1 MTDLTRTPEMALKRL
16 KWPLRL
22 TLWGMLAERATRAFW
37 PLWTIVFAALV
48 PLLFGWHEGAGRG
61 AVIGAAA
68 GVGLA
73 ALWALVAGVR
83 RFRLPS
89 RDEALA
95 RLDETL
101 PGRPITALGD
111 AQAIGAGDAG
121 SEYVWH
127 AHVARM
133 AERVQQARAVKP
145 DLRLSSRDRYGL
157 RYVAVTGLAVAL
169 IFGALGRVAT
179 VGESLSAPGAALAGG
194 PAWEGWVE
202 PPAYTGKPGLY
213 LNDITE
219 ARLRVPQGSRVTL
232 RLYGQPGAL
241 AVQETVSDA
250 PLPAGEDEMTRRFDV
265 AQSGTL
271 EVTGPG
277 GRAWDVVMEPDSAPT
292 VTVAAKMERGRGG
305 EIQQKFLAKDDHG
318 VVAGRVTITLDLD
331 AVERRHGLAA
341 APEPRAPIVV
351 DLPMPIS
358 GDRAKFEE
366 TLVENFSEHPW
377 ARLPVRMLFE
387 VEDALGQT
395 GQSSP
400 IKADLGGRRFFDPM
414 AASLIE
420 MRRDLLWTRE
430 NAPRVVQILRALT
443 HRPDEVFRNG
453 AAYLPLRVAM
463 RRLAVA
469 QDGLDAE
476 TRDEIAQVL
485 WDIAVMLEDGDLS
498 DALERL
504 RRAQDRLSEAMRRGA
519 DDQEIA
525 ELMDELQ
532 QAMRDY
538 MRQLAEQSQQEGQQ
552 TDQAQTQDMQEVTP
566 DQLQQMLDRI
576 QELMEQGRMAE
587 AQQLLDQLRQMME
600 NMQVTQGQGQQSPGQ
615 QAMEGLAETLRDQ
628 QGLSDDAFR
637 ELQEQFNPGANA
649 GQSGENE
656 GQSGQDGRGQSHEGQ
671 GQGEGQQQ
679 PGAGGQPGEQ
689 SLADR
694 QRALRQELERQQ
706 RQLPGLGG
714 EQGRATREALD
725 RAGRAMDDAEQALR
739 DEDIAGALDNQA
751 EAMEALRDG
760 MRNLGEALA
769 EQQMQQGQQGDAM
782 GEAFSDAERDPLGR
796 ERGAQGQVGTDENL
810 LQGEDVYGR
819 ARELLDEIRRRS
831 SEQDRPEAEL
841 DYLRRLLDRF

>member
-1 MTDLTRTPEMALKRL
+1 MTDLTHTPETALKRL

-22 TLWGMLAERATRAFW
+22 TLWGMAAERATRAFW
-37 PLWTIVFAALV
+37 PLWTVVFAALV
-48 PLLFGWHEGAGRG
+48 PLLFGWHESAGRG

-68 GVGLA
+68 VAGLA
-73 ALWALVAGVR
+73 ALWALIAGLR
-83 RFRLPS
+83 AFRLPA

-95 RLDETL
+95 RLDATL

-121 SEYVWH
+121 SEFVWR

-133 AERVQQARAVKP
+133 AERARGARAVAP
-145 DLRLSSRDRYGL
+145 DLRLSSRDPYGL
-157 RYVAVTGLAVAL
+157 RYVAVIGLAVGL
-169 IFGALGRVAT
+169 VFGTLGRVAT
-179 VGESLSAPGAALAGG
+179 VGESLTAPGAALAGG
-194 PAWEGWVE
+194 PAWEGWAE

-213 LNDITE
+213 LNDIAA
-219 ARLRVPQGSRVTL
+219 ARLEVPQGSRITL
-232 RLYGQPGAL
+232 RLYGQPGTL
-241 AVQETVSDA
+241 GVRESVSDT
-250 PLPAGEDEMTRRFDV
+250 PLPPGEGEMTRRFDV
-265 AQSGTL
+265 ARSG
-271 EVTGPG
+271 EVEITGPG
-277 GRAWDVVMEPDSAPT
+277 GRAWEVVMTPDQAPS
-292 VTVAAKMERGRGG
+292 VTVNTQMERGRGG
-305 EIQQKFLAKDDHG
+305 EFRQKFQARDDHG
-318 VVAGRVTITLDLD
+318 VTAGRVTVTLDLD
-331 AVERRHGLAA
+331 ALDRRHGLAA
-341 APEPRAPIVV
+341 DPEPRAPIVV
-351 DLPMPIS
+351 DLPMPIT
-358 GDRAKFEE
+358 GDRADFEE
-366 TLVENFSEHPW
+366 VLVENFSQHPW
-377 ARLPVRMLFE
+377 ARLPVQMVFE

-395 GQSSP
+395 GQSAP
-400 IKADLGGRRFFDPM
+400 VKADLGGRRFFDPM
-414 AASLIE
+414 AAALIE
-420 MRRDLLWTRE
+420 MRRDLFWTRAS
-430 NAPRVVQILRALT
+430 APRVVQVLRALT

-463 RRLAVA
+463 RRLAA
-469 QDGLDAE
+469 ARDDLDAE

-485 WDIAVMLEDGDLS
+485 WDIAVMLEDGGLS

-504 RRAQDRLSEAMRRGA
+504 HRAQDRLSEAMRRGA
-519 DDQEIA
+519 DEAEIA
-525 ELMDELQ
+525 ELMEELQ

-552 TDQAQTQDMQEVTP
+552 TDQAQNENMQEITP

-637 ELQEQFNPGANA
+637 ELQEQFNPGADA

-656 GQSGQDGRGQSHEGQ
+656 GRSGQDGRGQSHEGQ
-671 GQGEGQQQ
+671 GQGEGRQQ
-679 PGAGGQPGEQ
+679 PGQGGQPGGQ

-694 QRALRQELERQQ
+694 QRALRQELDRQQ

-714 EQGRATREALD
+714 EQGEAAREALG

-739 DEDIAGALDNQA
+739 DEDIAGALDSQA
-751 EAMEALRDG
+751 EAMEALREG

-769 EQQMQQGQQGDAM
+769 EQQLQQGQQGDAM
-782 GEAFSDAERDPLGR
+782 GQARSEARRDPLGR
-796 ERGAQGQVGTDENL
+796 ESGAQGPLGTDENL

-831 SEQDRPEAEL
+831 SEQGRPEVEL

>member
-1 MTDLTRTPEMALKRL
+1 MTDLTHTPETALKRL

-22 TLWGMLAERATRAFW
+22 TLWGMAAERATRAFW

-48 PLLFGWHEGAGRG
+48 PLFFGWHESAGRG
-61 AVIGAAA
+61 AVIGAAVV
-68 GVGLA
+68 VGLA
-73 ALWALVAGVR
+73 ALWALIAGLR
-83 RFRLPS
+83 AFRFPA

-95 RLDETL
+95 RLDATL

-121 SEYVWH
+121 SEYVWA

-145 DLRLSSRDRYGL
+145 DLRLSSRDPFGL
-157 RYVAVTGLAVAL
+157 RYVAVIGLAVAL
-169 IFGALGRVAT
+169 IFGSLWRVGT

-250 PLPAGEDEMTRRFDV
+250 PLPPGGDEMTRRFDV
-265 AQSGTL
+265 TQSGTL

-277 GRAWDVVMEPDSAPT
+277 GHAWDVVMVPDSAPA
-292 VTVAAKMERGRGG
+292 VTIAAQMERGRGG
-305 EIQQKFLAKDDHG
+305 EIRQKFLASDDHG
-318 VVAGRVTITLDLD
+318 VVAGRVTISLDLD
-331 AVERRHGLAA
+331 AVDRRYGLAA
-341 APEPRAPIVV
+341 APEPREPIMV
-351 DLPMPIS
+351 DLPMPIT
-358 GDRAKFEE
+358 GDRTGFEE
-366 TLVENFSEHPW
+366 TLVENFSQHAW
-377 ARLPVRMLFE
+377 ARLPVEMVFE
-387 VEDALGQT
+387 VQDALGQT

-400 IKADLGGRRFFDPM
+400 VKADLGGRRFFDPM
-414 AASLIE
+414 AAALIE
-420 MRRDLLWTRE
+420 MRRDLLWTHE

-443 HRPDEVFRNG
+443 HRPDDVFRNG
-453 AAYLPLRVAM
+453 AAYLPLRVAL
-463 RRLAVA
+463 RRLAAV
-469 QDGLDAE
+469 QDDLDAE

-485 WDIAVMLEDGDLS
+485 WDIAVMLEDGGLA

-504 RRAQDRLSEAMRRGA
+504 HRAQDRLSEAMRRGA
-519 DDQEIA
+519 DDQEIS

-552 TDQAQTQDMQEVTP
+552 TDQAQNENMQEITP

-600 NMQVTQGQGQQSPGQ
+600 NMQVTQGEGQQSPGQ
-615 QAMEGLAETLRDQ
+615 QAMDGLAETLRNQ

-637 ELQEQFNPGANA
+637 QLQEQFNPGANA
-649 GQSGENE
+649 GQSGQNE
-656 GQSGQDGRGQSHEGQ
+656 GQSGQDGRGQAHEGQ
-671 GQGEGQQQ
+671 GQREGQQQ
-679 PGAGGQPGEQ
+679 PGEGGQPGEQ
-689 SLADR
+689 RLADR

-714 EQGRATREALD
+714 EQGEATREALD
-725 RAGRAMDDAEQALR
+725 RAGRAMDEAEQALR
-739 DEDIAGALDNQA
+739 DEDIAGALDDQA
-751 EAMEALRDG
+751 EAMEALREG

-769 EQQMQQGQQGDAM
+769 EQQLQQGQQGDAM
-782 GEAFSDAERDPLGR
+782 GQARSDAQRDPLGR
-796 ERGAQGQVGTDENL
+796 ERGTQGQVGTQENL

-831 SEQDRPEAEL
+831 SEQGRPDIEL

>member
-1 MTDLTRTPEMALKRL
+1 MTDLTHTPEAALKRL

-37 PLWTIVFAALV
+37 PLWTVLFAALV
-48 PLLFGWHEGAGRG
+48 PVLFGWHESAGRG
-61 AVIGAAA
+61 AVIAAVA
-68 GVGLA
+68 VVGLA
-73 ALWALVAGVR
+73 LLWALIAGLR
-83 RFRLPS
+83 NFRVPT

-95 RLDETL
+95 RLDATL

-111 AQAIGAGDAG
+111 AQAIGAGDAA
-121 SEYVWH
+121 SEYVWR

-133 AERVQQARAVKP
+133 AERAREARAVRP
-145 DLRLSSRDRYGL
+145 DLRLSTRDPYGL
-157 RYVAVTGLAVAL
+157 RYVAVIGLAVAL
-169 IFGALGRVAT
+169 VFGTLGRVAT
-179 VGESLSAPGAALAGG
+179 VGESLTAPGAALAGG

-213 LNDITE
+213 LNDIAAAALE
-219 ARLRVPQGSRVTL
+219 VPQGSRVTL
-232 RLYGQPGAL
+232 RLYGQPGTL
-241 AVQETVSDA
+241 GLRETVSGA
-250 PLPAGEDEMTRRFDV
+250 PLPQGGDDMTRRFDV
-265 AQSGTL
+265 VQSGEV

-277 GRAWDVVMEPDSAPT
+277 GRAWDVAMAPDRAPSVS
-292 VTVAAKMERGRGG
+292 VTAPMERGRGG
-305 EIQQKFLAKDDHG
+305 EIRQSFQAQDDHG

-331 AVERRHGLAA
+331 ALDRRHGLAA
-341 APEPRAPIVV
+341 DPEPRAPIVV
-351 DLPMPIS
+351 DLPMPIT
-358 GDRAKFEE
+358 GDRADFEE
-366 TLVENFSEHPW
+366 VLVENFSQHPW
-377 ARLPVRMLFE
+377 ARLPVRMVFE

-395 GQSSP
+395 GQSAP
-400 IKADLGGRRFFDPM
+400 VKADLGGRRFFDPM
-414 AASLIE
+414 AAALIE
-420 MRRDLLWTRE
+420 MRRDLLWTRA
-430 NAPRVVQILRALT
+430 NAPRAVQILRAIT
-443 HRPDEVFRNG
+443 HRPDEVFRTG

-463 RRLAVA
+463 RRLAAA
-469 QDGLDAE
+469 QDDLDTQ

-485 WDIAVMLEDGDLS
+485 WDIAVMLEDGGLS

-504 RRAQDRLSEAMRRGA
+504 HRAQDRLSEAMRRGA
-519 DDQEIA
+519 DEAEIA
-525 ELMDELQ
+525 ELMEELQ

-552 TDQAQTQDMQEVTP
+552 TDQAENQNMQEVTS

-600 NMQVTQGQGQQSPGQ
+600 NMQVTQGEGQQSPGQ

-637 ELQEQFNPGANA
+637 DLQEQFDPGANA
-649 GQSGENE
+649 GQSE
-656 GQSGQDGRGQSHEGQ
+656 GQDGRGQTPEGQ
-671 GQGEGQQQ
+671 GQGDGQQQ
-679 PGAGGQPGEQ
+679 PGEGGQPGEQ

-694 QRALRQELERQQ
+694 QRALRQELDRQQ

-714 EQGRATREALD
+714 EQGQATREALD

-739 DEDIAGALDNQA
+739 DEDIAGALDSQA
-751 EAMEALRDG
+751 EAMEALREG

-769 EQQMQQGQQGDAM
+769 EQQLQQGQQGDAM
-782 GEAFSDAERDPLGR
+782 GQARSEARRDPLGR
-796 ERGAQGQVGTDENL
+796 ESGAQGPLGTDENL

-831 SEQDRPEAEL
+831 SEQDRPAVEL